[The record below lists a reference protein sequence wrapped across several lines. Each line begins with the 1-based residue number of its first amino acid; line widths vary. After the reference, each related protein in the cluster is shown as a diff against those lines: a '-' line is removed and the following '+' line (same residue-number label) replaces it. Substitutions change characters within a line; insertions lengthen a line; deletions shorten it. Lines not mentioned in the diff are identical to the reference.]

1 MMFGRT
7 NWFFMSLVFLA
18 GFGAAGLIAVT
29 LAFAVVDIS
38 ETSALRGLSLQGKPV
53 TLSLVADK
61 EEYAAGDPVIVR
73 IMLDSGR
80 KEAAGVDVVLRYDP
94 LLLAIQRTGKG
105 DGADAYLKTDDSIFD
120 IFPYVKVNEESGDVF
135 FTALAKP
142 LKEMREKGPVAALL
156 FTARA
161 PGTAKMTFVF
171 EEGSIIDSNVAYF
184 GKDLL
189 KKAHGTHVI
198 IK

>member
-1 MMFGRT
+1 ME
-7 NWFFMSLVFLA
+7 SSVFRYA
-18 GFGAAGLIAVT
+18 
-29 LAFAVVDIS
+29 
-38 ETSALRGLSLQGKPV
+38 SAPS
-53 TLSLVADK
+53 
-61 EEYAAGDPVIVR
+61 
-73 IMLDSGR
+73 
-80 KEAAGVDVVLRYDP
+80 